1 MRKVILNMSEQYKYE
16 TIKACKHERLSKQ
29 GAATRLD
36 ITIRQVNRLIKK
48 YELEGKEAFI
58 HGNKGKHSK
67 RKVDDITR
75 TSIIC
80 LYHEKYENSNCK
92 HFTELLEEHEGIVVS
107 ETFVRKLL
115 HLNGIY
121 PPRTW
126 KRTKK
131 RKKNTMKVIAINSN
145 DDNTISNFE
154 VPIETLHPTKE
165 KKKYFG
171 EEVQMDASDHLW
183 FGDRKSQ
190 LHAAIDNSTGN
201 ILALYFDWQETLKG
215 YYHLYSQILHQYGIP
230 YEFSTDR
237 RTVFEYKKKAASIEN
252 DTFTQ
257 FAYACKHFGTN
268 IKTSSVPQAKGQVER
283 LFGTLQSRLITELKI
298 RGITTIEAANEFLPE
313 FIKQYNSK
321 FALPI
326 NYTTSVFETVLNKDD
341 IYNMLAIRAPRII
354 NSGSCINF
362 SSKTYYPAIDGERKY
377 FDHRTKVLVFRTLDD
392 NLYVTIGDE
401 IYNMVELKQN
411 LSVSKEFDAKP
422 QIKKKK
428 KVYRPPMDHPW
439 RRNTFDKFAIKQKHI
454 HADEITH
461 MYNEF

>member
-1 MRKVILNMSEQYKYE
+1 MRKVILNMSEHYKYE
-16 TIKACKHERLSKQ
+16 TIKACKYKRLSKQ

-58 HGNKGKHSK
+58 HGNKGKQSK
-67 RKVDDITR
+67 LKVDDITR

-80 LYHEKYENSNCK
+80 LYREKYDNSNCK
-92 HFTELLEEHEGIVVS
+92 HFTELLEENEGIVVS

-115 HLNGIY
+115 HENDIY

-131 RKKNTMKVIAINSN
+131 RKKNTMKVIDTKPNEDI
-145 DDNTISNFE
+145 TICNFE

-183 FGDRKSQ
+183 FGERKSQ

-215 YYHLYSQILHQYGIP
+215 YYNLYAQILHQYGIP

-298 RGITTIEAANEFLPE
+298 
-313 FIKQYNSK
+313 
-321 FALPI
+321 
-326 NYTTSVFETVLNKDD
+326 
-341 IYNMLAIRAPRII
+341 
-354 NSGSCINF
+354 
-362 SSKTYYPAIDGERKY
+362 
-377 FDHRTKVLVFRTLDD
+377 
-392 NLYVTIGDE
+392 
-401 IYNMVELKQN
+401 
-411 LSVSKEFDAKP
+411 
-422 QIKKKK
+422 
-428 KVYRPPMDHPW
+428 
-439 RRNTFDKFAIKQKHI
+439 
-454 HADEITH
+454 
-461 MYNEF
+461 